1 MNCQHLVCATHNHI
15 KHSSFSDNGVFSYH
29 VHNTVHE
36 PEHPKPEKCPQSLI
50 PVLPL
55 IVEVLFS
62 LISLIRQQHLQR
74 QNDLQTTP
82 PSLHL
87 YTLPS
92 PTTLPPVCPTA
103 LLVCHYTLSLS
114 THPPEK
120 TEKIKRALLSIFQT
134 TLT

>member
-15 KHSSFSDNGVFSYH
+15 KQSRFSDNVVFSYH

-55 IVEVLFS
+55 IVELLFS

-74 QNDLQTTP
+74 QND
-82 PSLHL
+82 
-87 YTLPS
+87 
-92 PTTLPPVCPTA
+92 
-103 LLVCHYTLSLS
+103 
-114 THPPEK
+114 
-120 TEKIKRALLSIFQT
+120 
-134 TLT
+134 